1 MLSAARRLAMI
12 VACEVVLVALALLR
26 DPRIGGLPGI
36 SAGLGLALFVASL
49 PPLARATHIV
59 RAGQRPIA
67 ATAAKVYRTSARNP
81 DRDVAERA
89 ATRYS
94 AAALMLLA
102 VAGAVTVVAA
112 ASR

>member
-1 MLSAARRLAMI
+1 

-59 RAGQRPIA
+59 RAGQRPTEVS
-67 ATAAKVYRTSARNP
+67 TAAKVYRTSARDP
-81 DRDVAERA
+81 DRDLAERA